1 MSQEQPGSQP
11 THPPQPPRP
20 SSTGSAGGPDRRALI
35 QAYQDLVKSESE
47 RKRHEFEDIPAAPR
61 RHTFSLLMLALS
73 LAILAIL
80 VIQPAWLFTPPLA
93 ESREYQEAGLRVGMY
108 REIQRIE
115 EYRQATGRLP
125 ASLTEA
131 SGDTTGLTYVVQ
143 GQDYSLTGRSGGIEI
158 TYSSAMPAGEFVGR
172 SYDLIRGRNEP

>member
-1 MSQEQPGSQP
+1 MSQDQPGSQP
-11 THPPQPPRP
+11 THPPHSPRP
-20 SSTGSAGGPDRRALI
+20 ASTGSAGGPDRRALI

-47 RKRHEFEDIPAAPR
+47 RKLHEGHDSPAPPR
-61 RHTFSLLMLALS
+61 RQTFSLIMLAVS
-73 LAILAIL
+73 LVTLAVL
-80 VIQPAWLFTPPLA
+80 VIQPAWLFTPPLE

-115 EYRQATGRLP
+115 EYRQANGRLP

-131 SGDTTGLTYVVQ
+131 RADTTGLTYQVQ

-158 TYSSAMPAGEFVGR
+158 SYSSTMPPAEFVGA